1 MRKFKRVFIYILG
14 LFILA
19 IGVNISK
26 TASLGISPVSSVPYA
41 MELVRGVELGKST
54 IMVHLILIGLQ
65 IILLRRDYRIKNL
78 LQLLPAYLHGTF
90 ITYTSTDYLLFWL
103 PVPTSYIVQFIYLII
118 SIVIIG
124 IGVAL
129 IVIPNIMSLP
139 PEGLSQAIV
148 DKSKGKIEFGNA
160 KSAVDTSLVVLS
172 TLISLIFLG
181 NLGSVREGTIL
192 TALLC
197 GKIVGYISKNY
208 RSKITA
214 WFEKGE
220 SGKVIVG

>member
-1 MRKFKRVFIYILG
+1 MKNLKRVFIYILG

-19 IGVNISK
+19 IGINISK

-41 MELVRGVELGKST
+41 MELVSGVELGKST
-54 IMVHLILIGLQ
+54 IMVHLVLIGLQ
-65 IILLRRDYRIKNL
+65 IILLGKNYRIRNL
-78 LQLLPAYLHGTF
+78 LQLVPAYLHGTF

-103 PVPTSYIVQFIYLII
+103 PVPTSYIVQFVYLLI
-118 SIVIIG
+118 SILIIG

-160 KSAVDTSLVVLS
+160 KSTVDTSLVVLA

-197 GKIVGYISKNY
+197 GKIVGYITKNHKA
-208 RSKITA
+208 KIVA
-214 WFEKGE
+214 WFEKGHDI
-220 SGKVIVG
+220 SHTI